1 MGLFSSFR
9 STSVVASE
17 FKKKFTE
24 ACQFFIDVSYEPS
37 RYSMNTIH
45 AKKYAYM
52 SELVDFCRYRT
63 SDPRNEAFNIYT
75 NGAELIVRLNMAAG
89 LIIAQRYID
98 DMENGNK
105 LSATRTDAIIEDVR
119 SNATMWNYQ
128 QVIEKYS

>member
-1 MGLFSSFR
+1 MGLFSAFR
-9 STSVVASE
+9 STSNVASE

-52 SELVDFCRYRT
+52 SELVDFCRYRV
-63 SDPRNEAFNIYT
+63 SDPCNEAFNIYT

-89 LIIAQRYID
+89 LIIAQRYIEE
-98 DMENGNK
+98 MENGNK
-105 LSATRTDAIIEDVR
+105 LSATRTDAIIDDVR
-119 SNATMWNYQ
+119 TNATMSDYYR
-128 QVIEKYS
+128 VIDLYS